1 MIDNLINNDNK
12 KLDIFKKNFK
22 IKIKIDELFLD
33 KLNSLYEFTG
43 ILMFNNNEIVNGDFS
58 GNFSNKEKL
67 KFTIKSNKN
76 EKITTL
82 FLDRAKPIVQRYKFI
97 KGFSEGK
104 LDFYSIKKNK
114 ESVSKIK
121 IYNFKLKELPVLTKL
136 LTLAS
141 LQGIAD
147 LLNGEELDLMNLK

>member
-1 MIDNLINNDNK
+1 M
-12 KLDIFKKNFK
+12 
-22 IKIKIDELFLD
+22 
-33 KLNSLYEFTG
+33 
-43 ILMFNNNEIVNGDFS
+43 EIFS

-121 IYNFKLKELPVLTKL
+121 IYNFKLKELQNLNKIAY
-136 LTLAS
+136 AS
-141 LQGIAD
+141 IFAGYCRFIKWRR
-147 LLNGEELDLMNLK
+147 NWI